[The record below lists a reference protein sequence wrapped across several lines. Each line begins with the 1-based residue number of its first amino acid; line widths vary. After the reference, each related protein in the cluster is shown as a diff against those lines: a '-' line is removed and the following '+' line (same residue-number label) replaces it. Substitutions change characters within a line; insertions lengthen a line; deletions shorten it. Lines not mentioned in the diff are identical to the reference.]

1 MNTKLMA
8 LKICIAAAI
17 TAGCATIDNPKRTG
31 SMETSSG
38 ITVALFKC
46 ADRNGNEYIDKS
58 ELIYLHQCGIS
69 EGLAC
74 GPVPETIGERP
85 PKSDFD
91 LGLRFL
97 QVTDADG
104 DDRISK
110 LELRAHCNKA
120 GFVE

>member
-1 MNTKLMA
+1 MNPKSLILLLVT
-8 LKICIAAAI
+8 AAVV
-17 TAGCATIDNPKRTG
+17 TAGCATTDQSKPTG
-31 SMETSSG
+31 SMEMSSG
-38 ITVALFKC
+38 ITIALFKC

-74 GPVPETIGERP
+74 GAVPETIGERP